1 MVITSSG
8 SNCAFRLQSDTRGN
22 LRSRDPLVSVSYRP
36 SERALRAA
44 AGRIRS
50 VHAKTSDREHRE
62 LSDQTFIPAL
72 RFESLTRFYDP
83 VVGLATREALF
94 KARIVEQLSPQPGQR
109 ILDLGCGS
117 GTLAIAINRKQPAAR
132 MTELD
137 AGPQI
142 LDRARTKAGGSD
154 NVSFDEGFS
163 TDLPY
168 EDSAFDAIVST
179 LFFHHLSPDARRKT
193 AKSAAKPPSRAAV
206 DIRRPLRRVRI
217 RRA

>member
-62 LSDQTFIPAL
+62 LSDQTFIPAP

-83 VVGLATREALF
+83 VVGLTTRD
-94 KARIVEQLSPQPGQR
+94 KARIVEQLSLQPGLR

-117 GTLAIAINRKQPAAR
+117 GTLAIAINRKQPEAS
-132 MTELD
+132 D
-137 AGPQI
+137 
-142 LDRARTKAGGSD
+142 DRTG
-154 NVSFDEGFS
+154 
-163 TDLPY
+163 
-168 EDSAFDAIVST
+168 
-179 LFFHHLSPDARRKT
+179 
-193 AKSAAKPPSRAAV
+193 
-206 DIRRPLRRVRI
+206 RRPADPRPG
-217 RRA
+217 